1 MKQTFTFYPAWLLAA
16 AMAIFLLTGATS
28 ASASAKFEALL
39 VWGTNDEKPPDEKTY
54 KPVDAETL
62 KKLESLGLKWKNY
75 YVVRKIE
82 FEAPKGDSGKVAIS
96 DKASL
101 RVKVQADQ
109 KVEVTFYGKKGEEC
123 SRRTQTLRLGDM
135 LVHGGNVPENA
146 TAWLIT
152 LVRLK

>member
-16 AMAIFLLTGATS
+16 AMAISLLTGATS

-39 VWGTNDEKPPDEKTY
+39 VWGTNDEKPPDKTY

-109 KVEVTFYGKKGEEC
+109 KVEVTFFGKKGEEC